1 MYFGLLPKSDLRTW
15 RPADRSPDLFHPMS
29 AATDANGNGQGKKR
43 ALEDEPKPMYH
54 RDPSEWDKP
63 AVPVVK
69 VRRHARR

>member
-1 MYFGLLPKSDLRTW
+1 
-15 RPADRSPDLFHPMS
+15 MS
-29 AATDANGNGQGKKR
+29 AAPDANGNGQGKKR